1 MKEQKSTAGM
11 SLVVKTVTHWL
22 KGFIFLFGAYIVLYG
37 HVTPGGGFAGG
48 VILAC
53 AFILIFLAE
62 GQAPA
67 EHTVSRGV
75 ASELDSVGVLIF
87 LVVAVAGM
95 RIAGIFFRN
104 FITTAEGSYFKLLS
118 AGVIPVYNIA
128 IGLKVCMSLFMV
140 FTMVSAL
147 HVAVKA
153 GKRKMVRRGRK

>member
-1 MKEQKSTAGM
+1 MKDQKNTAGM
-11 SLVVKTVTHWL
+11 SVVVKTVTHWL

-62 GQAPA
+62 GQVPA
-67 EHTVSRGV
+67 EKTVSRGV

-87 LVVAVAGM
+87 LIVALIGM
-95 RIAGIFFRN
+95 KLTGMFFFN
-104 FITTAEGSYFKLLS
+104 FIQTPVASHFKLLS
-118 AGVIPVYNIA
+118 GGVIPIYNIA
-128 IGLKVCMSLFMV
+128 IGLKVSMSLFMV

-153 GKRKMVRRGRK
+153 GKRKMIRRGRE